1 METEIQAMEI
11 ATNYKPPALT
21 DEEFKLF
28 RQMIYDVAGISLS
41 NAKKALVAARL
52 LKRVK
57 YFGMASYRE
66 YFVLLKTPGNDELQ
80 NAVDMLTTNETFFF
94 REKKHFEFLQ
104 HQILPNWHSGNKR
117 IWSAASSS
125 GEEAYSLA
133 MTLSEYALTDKWEIV
148 GTDIST
154 RVLNTARKAQYPMS
168 RSRDIPLNYLKK
180 YCLKGIG
187 SQEGTFLIQP
197 VLSRKVSFL
206 HANLKQNLT
215 RLGRFDVIFLRNVMI
230 YFNNDTKRQV
240 LALLLQQLNPGGFL
254 MIGHSESLNGITN
267 ALQLVSP
274 SIYVKAK

>member
-1 METEIQAMEI
+1 MDL

-21 DEEFKLF
+21 DDEFELF
-28 RQMIYDVAGISLS
+28 RQLIYDVAGISLS
-41 NAKKALVAARL
+41 TAKKALVAARL

-57 YFGMASYRE
+57 YFGMASYRD

-104 HQILPNWHSGNKR
+104 HQVLPHWRSGDKR

-133 MTLSEYALTDKWEIV
+133 MTLSEYAPTDTWEVV

-154 RVLNTARKAQYPMS
+154 RVLKTARKAQYPMS
-168 RSRDIPLNYLKK
+168 RSQDIPLNYLKK

-187 SQEGTFLIQP
+187 TQEGTFLIQP
-197 VLSRKVSFL
+197 ALSRKVSFL

-267 ALQLVSP
+267 AVQLVSP
-274 SIYVKAK
+274 SIYVKAR